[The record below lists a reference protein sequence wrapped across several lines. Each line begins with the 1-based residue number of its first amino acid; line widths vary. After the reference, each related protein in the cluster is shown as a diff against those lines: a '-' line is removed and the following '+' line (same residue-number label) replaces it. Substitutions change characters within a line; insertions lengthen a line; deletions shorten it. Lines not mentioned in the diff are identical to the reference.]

1 MYNYKI
7 IIQFPKLKFSINIKT
22 KDFFMIIYKL
32 FKRLQIITLKDY
44 AKIRKKEKFGNFQ
57 IKTTNKKNQIKM

>member
-44 AKIRKKEKFGNFQ
+44 AKIRKKEKFGNF
-57 IKTTNKKNQIKM
+57 